1 MNREYSLAKS
11 IFIISLLSLGL
22 LACSMPTR
30 ILPNAEFNALMVD
43 ADAAI
48 HDGQWSVAI
57 SKLDQAAILQPNNL
71 NVKLKQGLA
80 YQLSGKMALAHNAY
94 QQIIDA
100 EPKPGGKTAEIVR
113 AAKTNQ
119 AKLGFKSLEP
129 VKEQALA
136 PTESA
141 ASNADIPLAPDSIEA
156 KELIAEV
163 AAVAVKESTQ
173 VPSAA
178 EINEDEHVIAQI
190 NAWLSAW
197 QEKRVSDYLS
207 FYEAGFSGDYPSNA
221 EWRKQR
227 TVRVNAARNIHIQI
241 SELKIKQQDT
251 DTTVATFIQTYQ
263 SANHTDTGL
272 KTLHLK
278 KVNDNW
284 LIAREQFS
292 KQ

>member
-1 MNREYSLAKS
+1 MNREYSLARS

-129 VKEQALA
+129 VEEQALA

-141 ASNADIPLAPDSIEA
+141 ASNSDIPLAPDSIEA

-163 AAVAVKESTQ
+163 ASVKESTQ
-173 VPSAA
+173 VPSTA

-197 QEKRVSDYLS
+197 QEKRVGDYLS
-207 FYEAGFSGDYPSNA
+207 FYEAGFSGDYSSNA

-251 DTTVATFIQTYQ
+251 DTAMATFIQIYQ